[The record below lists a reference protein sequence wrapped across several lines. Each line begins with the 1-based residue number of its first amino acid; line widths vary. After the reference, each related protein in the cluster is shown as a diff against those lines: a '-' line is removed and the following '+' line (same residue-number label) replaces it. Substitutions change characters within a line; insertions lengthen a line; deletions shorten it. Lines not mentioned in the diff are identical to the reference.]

1 MAKTNKLFFIDI
13 LYYNCFIFYRRFE
26 KDLNE
31 FSAQALT
38 SVCLSLNFI
47 ALIVIFEEILK
58 FSLFENKWNTLIV
71 SLPIL
76 VITIVR
82 YNKYVSILEIEDLLY
97 EKSQSQRK
105 SLNIISFSYVI
116 ISIFGTI
123 LLAIIIGELNNPP
136 PFWQNW

>member
-1 MAKTNKLFFIDI
+1 MAKIEKLFFIDI
-13 LYYNCFIFYRRFE
+13 VYYNCFTFYRRFE

-38 SVCLSLNFI
+38 SVCLSLNVITLMI
-47 ALIVIFEEILK
+47 AFEKIFR
-58 FSLFENKWNTLIV
+58 FSFFENKWNTLIV

-76 VITIVR
+76 AITIVR

-97 EKSQSQRK
+97 GKSKNQRK
-105 SLNIISFSYVI
+105 SLNVLSLFYVF
-116 ISIFGTI
+116 ISIFGAI

-136 PFWQNW
+136 PFWESW